1 MDIARELEKAKID
14 CGIRNNKELAE
25 KSGVSVEK
33 VRRIMKNE
41 TSSRTID
48 VVTVARCLGLK
59 LKFVSIG
66 EE

>member
-1 MDIARELEKAKID
+1 MA
-14 CGIRNNKELAE
+14 IRKKNNHVQRLRNLSAAAL
-25 KSGVSVEK
+25 
-33 VRRIMKNE
+33 KNE

-66 EE
+66 ED